1 MAQVVQRASLH
12 TCMVI
17 CVLRVLFVSLH
28 LSPFLLFSVAPLP
41 ALPDALL
48 RCPQEVHVPK
58 PAQLPLGDRGQ

>member
-1 MAQVVQRASLH
+1 MHGHLCVV
-12 TCMVI
+12 
-17 CVLRVLFVSLH
+17 CVLVVSLH

-48 RCPQEVHVPK
+48 RCPQEVHVSE

>member
-1 MAQVVQRASLH
+1 MHGHPCVVFALSL
-12 TCMVI
+12 
-17 CVLRVLFVSLH
+17 SLH
-28 LSPFLLFSVAPLP
+28 LLPFLLFSVAPLP